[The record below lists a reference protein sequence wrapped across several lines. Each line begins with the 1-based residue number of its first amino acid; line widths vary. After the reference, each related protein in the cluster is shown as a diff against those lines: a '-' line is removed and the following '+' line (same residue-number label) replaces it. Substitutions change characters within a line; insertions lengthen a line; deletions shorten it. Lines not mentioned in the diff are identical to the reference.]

1 MKKSTPKKQPP
12 KKNGEAYIEG
22 SGTVVDKDIVSTLEE
37 NYMPYAMS
45 VIVSRALPEIDGFKP
60 SHRKLLYTMY
70 KMGLLTGA
78 RTKSANI
85 VGQTMRLNPH
95 GDAAI
100 YETMVRLARGNEALL
115 HPYVDSKGNFGK
127 AYSRDMAYAAAR
139 YTEAKLEGISAE
151 LFAEIDKDAVDMV
164 PNYDNTMLEPSLF
177 PVRFPSVLV
186 NSNFGLAVSM
196 ASNICSFNLTE
207 VCETT
212 IAMMKD
218 PDHDPLTTLKGPDF
232 PSGGYIVY
240 DEAEMR
246 RVYSTGL
253 GAVKVRAVY
262 NYDKDSR
269 CIEVTQIPPSTTV
282 EAIIDKVAELVKDGK
297 LREISDARDE
307 TDLSGLRLAF
317 DLKKGCDP
325 DAVMQKLFKL
335 TPLQDNFNCN
345 FNVLIAGTP
354 RVMGVSEILSEWI
367 EFRRDC
373 VRRRVYFDLQK
384 KKEKLHLLL
393 GLKKILLDID
403 KAISIIRE
411 TEEEAEVV
419 PNLMIGFG
427 IDEVQAEYVAEIKL
441 RHINREYILKRTQ
454 ETSDLEKE
462 IAEMEDILSDKNKIS
477 RLIIDELKEIIKKYG
492 QPRRTMF
499 IYDAAEAE
507 AVIEEEPEKTYPVNV
522 FFTREGYF
530 KKITPQSLRMSNQQK
545 LKEGDEVVFSR
556 EVSSGSELLFFTDKF
571 QCYKSRCA
579 DFDETKAS
587 VMGDYVPARL
597 GMDEGETPVFM
608 AVTEKYSE
616 MLVIFFKNGKC
627 AKIPLSSFETKTKRK
642 KLQNAY
648 SALSEVVGMFVVE
661 GEADFVLKS
670 SAGKVLVFNTA
681 LVLPKAARDTQ
692 GVQVMRLTK
701 AELTGAYP
709 LELSDLKNPEDF
721 RIKTVPS
728 AGAASAKDIS
738 QMSLF

>member
-232 PSGGYIVY
+232 PGGGYIVY

-325 DAVMQKLFKL
+325 DAVMQKLFRL

-597 GMDEGETPVFM
+597 GMDEGESITFM
-608 AVTEKYSE
+608 AVTESYKE
-616 MLVIFFKNGKC
+616 QLVIFFKNGKC

-661 GEADFVLKS
+661 GETDFVLKS